1 MTGKPADEQRQFEQL
16 IENNF
21 SVSHLKHPQIR
32 GRLLY
37 GVSFLGLGLLTMSII
52 GESSSTLETTLGMTL
67 LVISTLGLLKMVDE
81 LACFVIGSH
90 SCNQC
95 RRKNSKWGRDE

>member
-52 GESSSTLETTLGMTL
+52 GESSSTLGMTL

-95 RRKNSKWGRDE
+95 RRENSKWGRDE

>member
-1 MTGKPADEQRQFEQL
+1 VTGKPADEQRQFEQL

-52 GESSSTLETTLGMTL
+52 GESSSTLGMTL

-95 RRKNSKWGRDE
+95 RRANSKWGRDE

>member
-1 MTGKPADEQRQFEQL
+1 VTGKPADEQRQFEQL

-52 GESSSTLETTLGMTL
+52 GESSSTLGMTL

-95 RRKNSKWGRDE
+95 RRENSKWGRDE

>member
-1 MTGKPADEQRQFEQL
+1 MTGKHADEQRQFEQL

-52 GESSSTLETTLGMTL
+52 GESSSTLGMTL

-95 RRKNSKWGRDE
+95 RRENSKWGRDE